1 MDVISLDN
9 NLWLTDLLDKAFFF
23 TLSALLSCHRVSDL
37 AKYYALSDET
47 PVLLSHSINDQNEQ
61 NLLSF

>member
-23 TLSALLSCHRVSDL
+23 FFTSSALLSCHRVSDL

-47 PVLLSHSINDQNEQ
+47 PFLLSHSINDQN
-61 NLLSF
+61 LLSF